1 MTYYLYCDSG
11 YLYSNASVELLL
23 IVCVGNY
30 HKLSCGS
37 LLFTERT
44 EMRLNPKWLFEWS
57 DSTFSENQ
65 VFSIKHLAIFFPF
78 LKYWAE
84 VVHCLREW
92 LDPGSSPDRAHPPHC
107 GEVASAFGR
116 RGHKRWVVSAS
127 SNFCWHCS
135 GHPGI
140 Y

>member
-44 EMRLNPKWLFEWS
+44 EIRLNPKWLFE
-57 DSTFSENQ
+57 
-65 VFSIKHLAIFFPF
+65 
-78 LKYWAE
+78 
-84 VVHCLREW
+84 
-92 LDPGSSPDRAHPPHC
+92 
-107 GEVASAFGR
+107 
-116 RGHKRWVVSAS
+116 
-127 SNFCWHCS
+127 
-135 GHPGI
+135 
-140 Y
+140 